1 MSNLRGTWPKRL
13 PVIALLVIFS
23 AIFAR
28 GGEALAQRRPAPELL
43 PDNTL
48 VYVRIPDIQD
58 FTAKMQDTGMGRMLE
73 DEDMQPFAAEMYDF
87 AAEEFEQLRDQIGLS
102 LDEVME
108 LPQGEFCFAIVETP
122 DSDVPFSFVMLL
134 DVGESVDLAK
144 IAEESGEALLF
155 DAGVEQDVEDVG
167 ETSLKTINA
176 ADPEER
182 LVYFEREGTYGASNN
197 PDLVKEILL
206 RWNLKP
212 TNRDKVFSNNR
223 KFVTIMN
230 RCRGTSDAR
239 PDVVYFADPIG
250 IFEATQSGAA
260 GAVAM
265 AFARSI
271 GVTDFLG
278 IGGSTMLGVDDFDGM
293 SHMHLYLA
301 SPREGVMKMLAM
313 ESGEIVPPTFVPDD
327 TVTYMTL
334 NWDVPK
340 TFDAFE
346 ELFNR
351 VSQNDPD
358 ALNIAIENNLNENL
372 GIDFVEDIIGN
383 LSGRVVYMSYII
395 PPARL
400 NSQTNLFGI
409 QMLDI
414 DAAKETIE
422 TMFEQ
427 DNFPELKEKKVRGI
441 TIYQLPGPG
450 ARRRAQENRERRDDR
465 GRQGSEDEDPFE
477 SQNLRRPEP
486 GFAFIEDYLVVSD
499 SIETIEMAI
508 QTSDGRADALESNG
522 EFLDVLAEVERQTGS
537 SRAGML
543 MYSRPQ
549 EVLRN
554 FYELGVNEENRQRI
568 MDAGDDNPFLGRLGD
583 RLNNVDLPSF
593 DVIEKFLTSSGGV
606 MTSDESGFH
615 YFSFGF
621 RPNPDE

>member
-1 MSNLRGTWPKRL
+1 M
-13 PVIALLVIFS
+13 
-23 AIFAR
+23 
-28 GGEALAQRRPAPELL
+28 
-43 PDNTL
+43 
-48 VYVRIPDIQD
+48 
-58 FTAKMQDTGMGRMLE
+58 
-73 DEDMQPFAAEMYDF
+73 
-87 AAEEFEQLRDQIGLS
+87 
-102 LDEVME
+102 
-108 LPQGEFCFAIVETP
+108 
-122 DSDVPFSFVMLL
+122 
-134 DVGESVDLAK
+134 
-144 IAEESGEALLF
+144 
-155 DAGVEQDVEDVG
+155 
-167 ETSLKTINA
+167 
-176 ADPEER
+176 
-182 LVYFEREGTYGASNN
+182 
-197 PDLVKEILL
+197 
-206 RWNLKP
+206 
-212 TNRDKVFSNNR
+212 
-223 KFVTIMN
+223 
-230 RCRGTSDAR
+230 
-239 PDVVYFADPIG
+239 
-250 IFEATQSGAA
+250 
-260 GAVAM
+260 
-265 AFARSI
+265 
-271 GVTDFLG
+271 
-278 IGGSTMLGVDDFDGM
+278 
-293 SHMHLYLA
+293 
-301 SPREGVMKMLAM
+301 
-313 ESGEIVPPTFVPDD
+313 
-327 TVTYMTL
+327 
-334 NWDVPK
+334 
-340 TFDAFE
+340 
-346 ELFNR
+346 
-351 VSQNDPD
+351 
-358 ALNIAIENNLNENL
+358 NIAIENNLNENL

-422 TMFEQ
+422 TIFEQ
-427 DNFPELKEKKVRGI
+427 YNFPELKEKKVRGI

-486 GFAFIEDYLVVSD
+486 GFAFIEDYLVVCD
-499 SIETIEMAI
+499 SIATIEMAI

-543 MYSRPQ
+543 MYARPQ

-568 MDAGDDNPFLGRLGD
+568 MEAGDDDPILGRLGD